1 MPDTAVPDSTGPD
14 SSGSAHSA
22 GPAHPARPAAALP
35 AAVLFDMDGTLVDT
49 EQLWWRTAAELAEE
63 LRHPLTDRDA
73 PEVLGQAVEHTA
85 AHLHRVSGTALG
97 EAELAAR
104 LGESFA
110 AKVAAETVPRPGAL
124 ALLAALRDARVPT
137 ALVSA
142 SPRRVVDLVLSA
154 IGRDWFAVTLAAE
167 DTERTKPAPD
177 PYLAAAQRLGLDPA
191 VCLAV
196 EDTPTGVA
204 SATAAGCAVLAVPS
218 TAVPMPRGERITLL
232 ASLELADLALLGKL
246 AAAGAVR
253 P

>member
-1 MPDTAVPDSTGPD
+1 MPE
-14 SSGSAHSA
+14 SALPESA
-22 GPAHPARPAAALP
+22 LPESAASPEAALP

-49 EQLWWRTAAELAEE
+49 EQLWWQTAAEIAEE
-63 LRHPLTDRDA
+63 LRHPLTEQDA

-85 AHLHRVSGTALG
+85 AHLHRVSGTTLG
-97 EAELAAR
+97 EAELADR

-124 ALLAALRDARVPT
+124 ALLASLRDARVPT

-177 PYLAAAQRLGLDPA
+177 PYLAAARRLGLDPA

-218 TAVPMPRGERITLL
+218 TPTPMPAGDRITLL
-232 ASLELADLALLGKL
+232 ASLEQADLALLGKL
-246 AAAGAVR
+246 AAAPAV
-253 P
+253 

>member
-1 MPDTAVPDSTGPD
+1 MPEALTPNSALTPESSVTPDPLAPG
-14 SSGSAHSA
+14 A
-22 GPAHPARPAAALP
+22 PAPEAPRP

-49 EQLWWRTAAELAEE
+49 EQLWWQAAAELADE
-63 LRHPLTDRDA
+63 LHHALTDQDA

-85 AHLHRVSGTALG
+85 AHLHKVSGTTLT

-124 ALLAALRDARVPT
+124 ALLASLRDAQVPT

-142 SPRRVVDLVLSA
+142 SPRQVVDLVLAA

-167 DTERTKPAPD
+167 DTPRTKPAPD
-177 PYLAAAQRLGLDPA
+177 PYLAAAERLGLDPA
-191 VCLAV
+191 ACVAV

-204 SATAAGCAVLAVPS
+204 SAAAAGCAVLAVPS
-218 TAVPMPRGERITLL
+218 TATPMPDGGRITLL
-232 ASLELADLALLGKL
+232 ASLEQADLALLGKL
-246 AAAGAVR
+246 GAARAV
-253 P
+253 